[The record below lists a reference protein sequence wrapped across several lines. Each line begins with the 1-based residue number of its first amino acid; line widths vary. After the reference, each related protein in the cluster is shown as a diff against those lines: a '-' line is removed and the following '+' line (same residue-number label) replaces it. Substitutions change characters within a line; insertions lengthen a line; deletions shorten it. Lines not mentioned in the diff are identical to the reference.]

1 MLTEGQMIKIPP
13 KRLAQIFDAMPSKS
27 ILIIGDIMLDEY
39 IWGMV
44 ERISP
49 EAPVPVVDVR
59 EETFRLGGAGNV
71 VRNLSSLNA
80 GVKLF
85 SVIGN
90 DRQGETIL
98 NLLMEEGVDADGLIK
113 DDLRRTI
120 VKTRIIAHTQQ
131 VVRIDKEDREHIS
144 NDNTQRLLSAVKQKM
159 TGADAV
165 ILSDYGKGLLN
176 VGLIADIIA
185 EAGKYGLLVSVDPKE
200 RNFPHYKNTGIIT
213 PNKKELAF
221 GAGMAISSEEDM
233 AEAAG
238 RIFDM
243 LGCKMILATRGA
255 EGMSLFEKRG
265 NVTHIPTAAKMVF
278 DVTGAGDTVI
288 SVFTLASASG
298 ATPVEAA
305 AISNIAAGMVVGEVG
320 AATVGFEIL
329 KHACMEE
336 LGG

>member
-1 MLTEGQMIKIPP
+1 MIKIPA
-13 KRLAQIFDAMPSKS
+13 KRLAGIFDAMPDKN

-39 IWGMV
+39 IWGTV

-71 VRNLSSLNA
+71 VRNLSSLKS
-80 GVKLF
+80 GVQIF
-85 SVIGN
+85 SVIGD
-90 DRQGETIL
+90 DRQGDNIL
-98 NLLMEEGVDADGLIK
+98 SLLGDEGVNPDGLIRDGSRK
-113 DDLRRTI
+113 TI

-144 NDNTQRLLSAVKQKM
+144 DDNRKGLLSAVKEKM
-159 TGADAV
+159 AGADAV
-165 ILSDYGKGLLN
+165 VLSDYGKGLLN
-176 VGLIADIIA
+176 VGLIADIIE
-185 EAGKYGLLVSVDPKE
+185 EAGRYGLLVSVDPKE
-200 RNFPHYKNTGIIT
+200 RNFPHYKNAGIIT

-221 GAGMAISSEEDM
+221 GAGMTIASEADLC
-233 AEAAG
+233 EAAG

-243 LGCKMILATRGA
+243 LGCRMILATRGA
-255 EGMSLFEKRG
+255 EGMSLFESREK
-265 NVTHIPTAAKMVF
+265 VTHIPTAAKTVF

-305 AISNIAAGMVVGEVG
+305 AIANIAAGIVVGEIG
-320 AATVGFEIL
+320 AATVGFEEL
-329 KHACMEE
+329 KHICMEE

>member
-1 MLTEGQMIKIPP
+1 MIKIPQ
-13 KRLAQIFDAMPSKS
+13 KRLAGIFDSMPSKN

-39 IWGMV
+39 IWGTV

-80 GVKLF
+80 GVRIF
-85 SVIGN
+85 SVTGN
-90 DRQGETIL
+90 DRQGETIF
-98 NLLMEEGVDADGLIK
+98 NLLREEGVDADGLIK
-113 DDLRRTI
+113 DDSRRTI

-144 NDNTQRLLSAVKQKM
+144 DDNRHSLLSAVKQKM
-159 TGADAV
+159 SDADAV
-165 ILSDYGKGLLN
+165 ILSDYGKGLLS
-176 VGLIADIIA
+176 VGLIADIIT

-200 RNFPHYKNTGIIT
+200 RNFPHYKNAGIIT
-213 PNKKELAF
+213 PNMKELAF
-221 GAGMAISSEEDM
+221 GAGMPISSEKDM
-233 AEAAG
+233 INAAG

-255 EGMSLFEKRG
+255 EGMSLFEGRDH
-265 NVTHIPTAAKMVF
+265 VTHIPTAAKMVF

-298 ATPVEAA
+298 ATPAEAA
-305 AISNIAAGMVVGEVG
+305 AISNIAAGIVVGEVG
-320 AATVGFEIL
+320 AATVGFEVL

-336 LGG
+336 LVG

>member
-1 MLTEGQMIKIPP
+1 MIKIPAG
-13 KRLAQIFDAMPSKS
+13 KLAGIFDAMPDKN

-39 IWGMV
+39 IWGTV

-71 VRNLSSLNA
+71 VRNLSSLKA
-80 GVKLF
+80 GVQIF
-85 SVIGN
+85 SVIGD
-90 DRQGETIL
+90 DRQGDNIL
-98 NLLMEEGVDADGLIK
+98 SLLSDEGVSPDGLIRDVSRK
-113 DDLRRTI
+113 TI

-144 NDNTQRLLSAVKQKM
+144 DDNRKALLSAVKEKM
-159 TGADAV
+159 NKADAV
-165 ILSDYGKGLLN
+165 VLSDYGKGLLS

-185 EAGKYGLLVSVDPKE
+185 EAGRYGLLVSVDPKE
-200 RNFPHYKNTGIIT
+200 RNFPHYKNAGIIT

-221 GAGMAISSEEDM
+221 GAGMTISSERDM

-243 LGCKMILATRGA
+243 LGCGMILATRGA
-255 EGMSLFEKRG
+255 EGMSLFMSRD
-265 NVTHIPTAAKMVF
+265 NVTHIPTAAKTVF

-288 SVFTLASASG
+288 SVFTLASATG

-305 AISNIAAGMVVGEVG
+305 AIANIAAGIVVGEIG
-320 AATVGFEIL
+320 AAPVDFEML
-329 KHACMEE
+329 KQICMEE